1 MGHPAKR
8 VARAAT
14 NRRLSGMSIEKI
26 LLDEAARMADS
37 LEGCVAT
44 LELELVAVEQRRLE
58 TEAELKAARLAR
70 TRLLDFRPRRGH
82 GYQCPHCWI
91 QNQTQSTLSPVASVT
106 SDEILRCDACGS
118 EYVIPVAVP

>member
-1 MGHPAKR
+1 
-8 VARAAT
+8 
-14 NRRLSGMSIEKI
+14 MSIEKI

-58 TEAELKAARLAR
+58 TEAELKAAKLAR
-70 TRLLDFRPRRGH
+70 TRLLDFRPRLGH

-91 QNQTQSTLSPVASVT
+91 QNQTQSPLSPMASVT

-118 EYVIPVAVP
+118 EYVIPVAAP